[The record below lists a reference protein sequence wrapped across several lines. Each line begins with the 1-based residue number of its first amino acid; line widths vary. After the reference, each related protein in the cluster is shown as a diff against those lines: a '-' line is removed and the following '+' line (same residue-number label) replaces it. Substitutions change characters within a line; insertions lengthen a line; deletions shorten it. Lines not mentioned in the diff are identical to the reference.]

1 MKNKLLAVWEKL
13 KELVRHFFDDSFPLR
28 LLSIFFAII
37 IWASVISG
45 DDATWQITETNI
57 PVHVVGA
64 EDLEAR
70 GLALK
75 QDVDDLIAGTL
86 KSVSV
91 QLEGTKA
98 AVTGLN
104 SSNLRA
110 VLDLSQILREGK
122 GQQLRL
128 DIQGA
133 GNLGIKRIN
142 PADSIT
148 LDVESLYT
156 DDNLPVTVVFTG
168 TLPEGYIRPSDEK
181 SVLPSKISISGTESD
196 VQAIKHAYVE
206 VDLTNATQS
215 INQQY
220 EFLLTDENYNPIDA
234 PTVKVSTPTVIVRSS
249 IYKTKTVPIQWRGSF
264 VGEVFPG
271 YVLGDITL
279 IPNEV
284 TIAGNAEDIENIYYV
299 YVNSIDLTGMFE
311 PFSQEVE
318 LIVQNGVKW
327 MSFSSA
333 EILVDITEELSTTV
347 VANIPVEYRNQP
359 EGTAIELESDVV
371 TVAVEGPASFISR
384 LNRSDIRAYVNLISM
399 TEGEYLADVLFEL
412 TIEDQPLGVSFS
424 NASVNLVISTEEDAE
439 E

>member
-1 MKNKLLAVWEKL
+1 MKNKLLAVWERL
-13 KELVRHFFDDSFPLR
+13 KGIVLHFFDDSFHLR
-28 LLSIFFAII
+28 LLSIFFAVI

-45 DDATWQITETNI
+45 DDATWQINETNI
-57 PVHVVGA
+57 PVYVIGA

-75 QDVDDLIAGTL
+75 QDVDDLVADTL

-91 QLEGTKA
+91 QLEGTKSA
-98 AVTGLN
+98 ITGLN

-122 GQQLRL
+122 GQQVHLV
-128 DIQGA
+128 IQGA
-133 GNLGIKRIN
+133 GNLGIKRIS
-142 PADSIT
+142 PADYIT

-168 TLPEGYIRPSDEK
+168 SLPEGYIRPSDER
-181 SVLPSKISISGTESD
+181 SVLPSKISISGTASD

-206 VDLTNATQS
+206 VDLTNATSS

-220 EFLLTDENYNPIDA
+220 NFVLTDENFNPIDA
-234 PTVKVSTPTVIVRSS
+234 PTVKVSTPTVIVRSN
-249 IYKTKTVPIQWRGSF
+249 IYKTKTVPIQWLGSF

-271 YVLGDITL
+271 YVLGDITM
-279 IPNEV
+279 IPDEV
-284 TIAGNAEDIENIYYV
+284 TIAGSPEDIENIYYV
-299 YVNSIDLTGMFE
+299 YVNSIDLSGAFE
-311 PFSQEVE
+311 SFSQQVE
-318 LIVQNGVKW
+318 LVVQNGVKW

-347 VANIPVEYRNQP
+347 IANVPIEYKNQP
-359 EGTAIELESDVV
+359 EGVIVELETDVV
-371 TVAVEGPASFISR
+371 TVAAEGPASFISR
-384 LNRSDIRAYVNLISM
+384 LNRGDVKAYVNLISM
-399 TEGEYLADVLFEL
+399 TEGEYFADIEFEL
-412 TIEDQPLGVSFS
+412 IGEDVPENVSFS
-424 NASVNLVISTEEDAE
+424 RASVGLIITPTEETE